1 MTDIVYSRCKDC
13 NPNSVEFQCWPC
25 SKKDDTVRKQMK
37 QAKKERLLLS
47 QYKLNYNFPPMPP
60 PSQLVVND
68 QILVPAPAKRPR
80 DEHTDVP
87 DATRDVFDLNYSS
100 QSPPPKKVVQVAVT
114 PKKPAVKAAP
124 LPQAAVDSPPPK
136 KAAQVAV
143 TPKKPAGPKPD
154 GKVAPLVADDAGED
168 SSSSETCSNS
178 ESGLE
183 DGWEDED
190 DSGTAV
196 VAVSKDN
203 KAPKMAKITV
213 KERECVM
220 EWLAKPRKDNKMDNG
235 RWIRNG
241 GGQGATMTATS
252 GEVRTS
258 GAYEALAA

>member
-1 MTDIVYSRCKDC
+1 MRQ
-13 NPNSVEFQCWPC
+13 E
-25 SKKDDTVRKQMK
+25 
-37 QAKKERLLLS
+37 KKEMLQLS

-68 QILVPAPAKRPR
+68 QILVAGPAKRPR
-80 DEHTDVP
+80 DEDTDVP
-87 DATRDVFDLNYSS
+87 VATPDEFALDYSPPPKVTPKKPAVKAAPLPPAAVD
-100 QSPPPKKVVQVAVT
+100 SPPPKKVVQVAVT

-136 KAAQVAV
+136 KVVQVAV
-143 TPKKPAGPKPD
+143 TPKKPAVKA
-154 GKVAPLVADDAGED
+154 APLPQD

-178 ESGLE
+178 ESE
-183 DGWEDED
+183 DEGWEDEEQADD
-190 DSGTAV
+190 DSSTAV
-196 VAVSKDN
+196 VAVSKDG
-203 KAPKMAKITV
+203 KTPKMAKITV

-220 EWLAKPRKDNKMDNG
+220 EWLAKPRRDNKMNNA

-241 GGQGATMTATS
+241 GGQGQSMTATS